1 MRFTVMVICSDKC
14 SVKRDPKARKNFL
27 KQKGFWFYISTHLT
41 SAITPKKKPCYN
53 CKYKS
58 KQVKP
63 KSETSDPM
71 NKNETGETL
80 ENFLS
85 NSALILLQ
93 TAKIVLKNRL
103 NKKEV
108 RVKALLDRG
117 SQCSY
122 LSRRSQSIS
131 WIYLPNLKKTFLFRH
146 SRNKNSLPS
155 KSFGLILKTNWNNL
169 FYWSSLNTIY
179 LSPCQKPIY

>member
-1 MRFTVMVICSDKC
+1 
-14 SVKRDPKARKNFL
+14 
-27 KQKGFWFYISTHLT
+27 
-41 SAITPKKKPCYN
+41 
-53 CKYKS
+53 
-58 KQVKP
+58 
-63 KSETSDPM
+63 M

-117 SQCSY
+117 SQCS
-122 LSRRSQSIS
+122 I
-131 WIYLPNLKKTFLFRH
+131 
-146 SRNKNSLPS
+146 
-155 KSFGLILKTNWNNL
+155 
-169 FYWSSLNTIY
+169 
-179 LSPCQKPIY
+179 